1 MADSVN
7 QEVQIHEICSRVATD
22 TAAERQR
29 QNPELCDLC
38 VGHFIPGTSHKT
50 SHYGDALTQSN

>member
-1 MADSVN
+1 MKSVLEWPLTL
-7 QEVQIHEICSRVATD
+7 QQKLHIK
-22 TAAERQR
+22 RQR

-50 SHYGDALTQSN
+50 SHYGDALTQSD